1 LQEKFSVEVGL
12 MKKLVFDSSSL
23 ISISEKCF
31 MNILGEL
38 AENEN
43 VEFLIPESVYFESV
57 SRPLKI
63 KKFELNAIRIKEAV
77 DRGWLRVAREDRKLG
92 KLISELSEIANET
105 AYSSRGKIILVD
117 KGELESLAL
126 VKRTH
131 ADALVIDERTT
142 RMLVEEPQQLKKI
155 LEKRLFEKVRLN
167 KHSLQLF
174 KNFVGKTRIIRSV
187 ELMALA
193 FEKNYFQKEFSRTRD
208 ALEAALYAMKF
219 AGCAV
224 SDHEIEQYLKGALR

>member
-1 LQEKFSVEVGL
+1 MYFVYALYNSKEDKIYVGQ
-12 MKKLVFDSSSL
+12 
-23 ISISEKCF
+23 
-31 MNILGEL
+31 
-38 AENEN
+38 
-43 VEFLIPESVYFESV
+43 
-57 SRPLKI
+57 
-63 KKFELNAIRIKEAV
+63 
-77 DRGWLRVAREDRKLG
+77 
-92 KLISELSEIANET
+92 
-105 AYSSRGKIILVD
+105 
-117 KGELESLAL
+117 
-126 VKRTH
+126 
-131 ADALVIDERTT
+131 T
-142 RMLVEEPQQLKKI
+142 RN